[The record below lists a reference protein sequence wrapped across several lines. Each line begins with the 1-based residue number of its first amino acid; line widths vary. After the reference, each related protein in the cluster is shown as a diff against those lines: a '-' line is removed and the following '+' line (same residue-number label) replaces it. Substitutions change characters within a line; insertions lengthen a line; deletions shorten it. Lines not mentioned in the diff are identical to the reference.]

1 MGKLKNS
8 RLKGTLLV
16 VLKRIY
22 TTQTDQPFFCGLKIQ
37 NEIAIVQGSLV

>member
-1 MGKLKNS
+1 MEKLKNS
-8 RLKGTLLV
+8 RLQGTLLV

-22 TTQTDQPFFCGLKIQ
+22 TTQTDQPCFCGIKVQ